1 VRSPSKTTIAVT
13 PLVLLA
19 AALAWGADR
28 GTAERAL
35 RDAAR
40 RGDAAGVERAC
51 SELIEIGGNAAISAI
66 LALVPK
72 TEGKTYWQVTCAA
85 SAFHDAPALDRL
97 GKWIVSQQADPRGTA
112 GDVVF
117 ALGDNPSPLAV
128 APLAYVLEK
137 SRLELKL
144 MAADALASF
153 RTVESV
159 DALIA
164 ALKREERGDADLRA
178 RLESVLAAITDQ
190 KIAGSDAWELW
201 WKEQR
206 PKGVPPRPTKPKV
219 ERKDDPAGEDKPP
232 SGGEE
237 KSSEAPRTRE
247 KARDRELATTVE
259 RAKPERIVVLSG
271 DRTGE
276 ARDPRDND
284 FDKIQTILSKRGIPH
299 VVATKH
305 EFEKDPQRWLKDCRA
320 LLVNCTQIHTYC
332 ACRTCWENQ
341 PDGQGSNRLGTG
353 CNPKCKVHDYVTWRL
368 SESTL
373 AKIKNWVEREGGSLY
388 TEDWGIVELVEY
400 LWPEKIASGKVP
412 ANVQFHSDE
421 APRLVRKK
429 AGDGT
434 PIRSFP
440 VVIRPARGSAM
451 HRLMRGVWQRGEN
464 ETTGVPGGL
473 ANPFEHPWQ
482 VDDESPAIEVV
493 DRASVTV
500 LLESEDLAA
509 LEGGHGS
516 VAVAF
521 RPAPRTGVVRGV
533 KTGLVLHTI
542 SHFGHQSE
550 ASRDGEA
557 LESLIVNFLL
567 EAARP

>member
-1 VRSPSKTTIAVT
+1 MRSGSRTGIAVT
-13 PLVLLA
+13 TLVLLA
-19 AALAWGADR
+19 AALARGADR
-28 GTAERAL
+28 SSAERAL
-35 RDAAR
+35 RDAAKK
-40 RGDAAGVERAC
+40 GDATGVARAC
-51 SELIEIGGNAAISAI
+51 SDLIEIGGTDAIAAL

-72 TEGKTYWQVTCAA
+72 TEGKTYWQIACAA

-97 GKWIVSQQADPRGTA
+97 GKWIVAQQADPRGMA
-112 GDVVF
+112 GDIVF

-159 DALIA
+159 DALIG
-164 ALKREERGDADLRA
+164 ALKREERGDAELRT

-190 KIAGSDAWELW
+190 KIAGAEAWALW

-206 PKGVPPRPTKPKV
+206 PKGVPPRPPKPKV
-219 ERKDDPAGEDKPP
+219 EPKDDPAG
-232 SGGEE
+232 GEE
-237 KSSEAPRTRE
+237 KPAEEPRTRE

-259 RAKPERIVVLSG
+259 RAKPERIVVVSG

-284 FDKIQTILSKRGIPH
+284 FDKIQTILSKRSIPH
-299 VVATKH
+299 VVATKQ

-353 CNPKCKVHDYVTWRL
+353 CNPKCKVHDFVTWRL
-368 SESTL
+368 SEQTL
-373 AKIKNWVEREGGSLY
+373 ARIKNWVEREGGSLY
-388 TEDWGIVELVEY
+388 TEDWGIVELAQY
-400 LWPEKIASGKVP
+400 LWPDKIGSGKVP

-429 AGDGT
+429 NAGDGS

-451 HRLMRGVWQRGEN
+451 HALMRGVWQRS
-464 ETTGVPGGL
+464 ETDTAGVPGGL
-473 ANPFEHPWQ
+473 ASPFEHPWQ
-482 VDDESPAIEVV
+482 VDDESPAIEVL

-509 LEGGHGS
+509 LAGGHGS

-521 RPAPRTGVVRGV
+521 RPAPRTGITRGT
-533 KTGLVLHTI
+533 KSGLVLHTI
-542 SHFGHQSE
+542 SHFGHQCE

-567 EAARP
+567 QAARP